1 MKGFWCARPQ
11 SNAWAHK
18 WYKSTNRFLRRWTTP
33 LTCLHHRQR
42 SKWVK
47 RSLKSVSSAHI
58 VCFISSSMILYWN
71 PVHVSSG
78 AIATKHRRGVD
89 HRGWGL
95 DPLKICRRGRGHTM
109 FWPSKIVT
117 FYHSK
122 LLLDNSASFTSS
134 RTKDSCQKRKVKL
147 IVRGAW
153 RSLMAWPDWSWP
165 PYFTKDLR
173 YRAEGHR
180 DQVMMKMG
188 VQLLLILLLQISFF
202 ALVSPG
208 YLSTYHSSL

>member
-1 MKGFWCARPQ
+1 M
-11 SNAWAHK
+11 
-18 WYKSTNRFLRRWTTP
+18 P

-47 RSLKSVSSAHI
+47 RSLKSVSSACI

-95 DPLKICRRGRGHTM
+95 DPLKICRRGGVILCFE
-109 FWPSKIVT
+109 FWPPKNVT
-117 FYHSK
+117 FFHSK

-134 RTKDSCQKRKVKL
+134 RTKDLCQKRKVKL
-147 IVRGAW
+147 IVRDAW

-165 PYFTKDLR
+165 PYFTKDLLH
-173 YRAEGHR
+173 RAEGHR
-180 DQVMMKMG
+180 DQVMMKMM
-188 VQLLLILLLQISFF
+188 VQLMMILLLQISLFT
-202 ALVSPG
+202 LV
-208 YLSTYHSSL
+208 